1 MNRCNFF
8 NLQNLLNQRE
18 KKVFHICNYIV
29 THVSFIA
36 FFSLLTLLSFLSKS
50 EDLLLWETDKPLQ
63 IEDFRAIQNDTI
75 KRGNQFLGAMSYIK
89 IQFRTLQKGKNT
101 VPEIS
106 IKNYFD
112 RNESWILVKEDYVL
126 QHEQIHFDISELYTR
141 KLRKSV
147 ESLQQKKVSN
157 LEIYKKKLN
166 YWNQMSQQT
175 NKAFDK
181 ENNDS
186 YTLKNGTF
194 ILNKN
199 PKQKE
204 WKNKIENEL
213 NEMTEFK

>member
-1 MNRCNFF
+1 
-8 NLQNLLNQRE
+8 
-18 KKVFHICNYIV
+18 
-29 THVSFIA
+29 
-36 FFSLLTLLSFLSKS
+36 
-50 EDLLLWETDKPLQ
+50 
-63 IEDFRAIQNDTI
+63 
-75 KRGNQFLGAMSYIK
+75 MSSIK

-141 KLRKSV
+141 KLRKSI

-175 NKAFDK
+175 NNAFDK

>member
-1 MNRCNFF
+1 M
-8 NLQNLLNQRE
+8 
-18 KKVFHICNYIV
+18 
-29 THVSFIA
+29 
-36 FFSLLTLLSFLSKS
+36 
-50 EDLLLWETDKPLQ
+50 Q
-63 IEDFRAIQNDTI
+63 IEDFRAIQKDTI
-75 KRGNQFLGAMSYIK
+75 KRGNQFLGAMSSIK
-89 IQFRTLQKGKNT
+89 IQFRTLQKGKNK

-126 QHEQIHFDISELYTR
+126 QHEQIHFDISELFTR
-141 KLRKSV
+141 KLRKSI

-175 NKAFDK
+175 NNAFDK

-194 ILNKN
+194 FLNKN